1 MVVPEGMELEQEPSQ
16 AERPVW
22 QDSLVDQA
30 RAKML
35 VRLHG
40 IEASQQPGCAMLGVP
55 LTAEVQLEGVP
66 IKVMS
71 DTGSPITI
79 IALEYLLATLAK
91 ARSGAES
98 LAQWQARVKDR
109 LQPTSMQLRSYSGDE
124 VPILKQIRVHFV
136 GTPSLPRL
144 GSKCKGMLP

>member
-1 MVVPEGMELEQEPSQ
+1 M
-16 AERPVW
+16 
-22 QDSLVDQA
+22 DQA

-40 IEASQQPGCAMLGVP
+40 IEASQQPGCAMLGVTP
-55 LTAEVQLEGVP
+55 TAEVQLEGVL
-66 IKVMS
+66 IKVTS
-71 DTGSPITI
+71 DTGSPVTI

-109 LQPTSMQLRSYSGDE
+109 L
-124 VPILKQIRVHFV
+124 
-136 GTPSLPRL
+136 
-144 GSKCKGMLP
+144 